1 MICKECGVEINDEAR
16 FCPFCGTAQM
26 VEPSDNKNKMSDDKN
41 NDSIKLQKQ
50 NAENDESFKHD
61 KSEEGNNV
69 RYKDPV
75 FKTSKN
81 KPEDPKKI
89 KELTFKQ
96 KMIDVILVILIIAI
110 ASSMIAFRVIS
121 ARKAKELFSHIA
133 YVKDGILYLDTDIKS
148 ESDEPVPVAETSYT
162 LLEYGFDKKIA
173 AFSKDGK
180 YLYYMDKD
188 TGDRS
193 GRLEK
198 VKIDK
203 LTDDIDENSDKAEKV
218 ADFVISY
225 RVLDDGCLLYE
236 TNDMEVFYYD
246 GRNSKAIA
254 ENVLFFVLSYSE
266 NYVYLFE
273 SDEQGH
279 TYNLGRKGLN
289 SKGDITYL
297 GENVSNVLHNSNSDA
312 VTFIVNNEE
321 ADTYELYLTFDNKEP
336 VKIGNNKADCSSY
349 CESAGG
355 LFYTF
360 EDENNIITLYYY
372 DANNDNVIE
381 KGNLSNVIMNTGIC
395 IYQKED
401 SDDWFYMLAGGQEQ
415 SLDFDYEYEEGSV
428 WCSAD
433 GRYVMIEG
441 AAEDGSGS
449 AIVSFRSTD
458 GTLSSQKL
466 VTENGALGYS
476 EDTNAYYMAYD
487 DEKDETDLYSFHNSR
502 TSLLAK
508 DIKTDA
514 ALTCFFAAD
523 KLLVQYNYD
532 DNEVYIYRNH
542 EQEFKTDVQ
551 EIVYAGK
558 NAVIY
563 SDEDVYYLT
572 YLSGKELETVTLAEG
587 ADSIIVPES
596 FETEITF
603 SGN

>member
-188 TGDRS
+188 TGDGS

-254 ENVLFFVLSYSE
+254 ENVLFFILSYSE

-360 EDENNIITLYYY
+360 EDENNNITLYYY

-458 GTLSSQKL
+458 GSLSSQKL

-476 EDTNAYYMAYD
+476 EGTNAYYIAYD